1 MKKKIRKK
9 TEEGIRIECGKK
21 RKARTVKEDVYET
34 KNYLKETTIKQSK
47 QILQTRMHMIRM
59 PCNYKQSERDRKCW
73 LCGKE
78 GEIKTEHYY
87 ECKQTEDIRRRW
99 NTKVDDLK
107 SEVTSELIR
116 TSEYLLKVA
125 DKLEPKWDTFR
136 KDE

>member
-1 MKKKIRKK
+1 MWK
-9 TEEGIRIECGKK
+9 EEKGKDSK
-21 RKARTVKEDVYET
+21 VKEDVYET

-47 QILQTRMHMIRM
+47 QILQTRMHMIRK
-59 PCNYKQSERDRKCW
+59 PCNYKQSERDSKCW

-87 ECKQTEDIRRRW
+87 ECNQTEDIRRRW

-125 DKLEPKWDTFR
+125 DKLEPKWDTFH